1 MSKIL
6 DTTVD
11 EVTIGSKIPMQDR
24 LDKHS
29 KTYYLTIEDKTQVF
43 VCENCGHKVGKD
55 YVDELPFCLDCL
67 LEYEEKTHVKFTGDL
82 Q

>member
-43 VCENCGHKVGKD
+43 VCEHCGHTVGKD
-55 YVDELPFCLDCL
+55 YVEELPFCLDCL
-67 LEYEEKTHVKFTGDL
+67 DNYEEKTHVKFAGDL